1 MKKLAKS
8 LLVILVGLFMSVNVM
23 ADVQTGKTEPD
34 YSTDY
39 YMIVESKAGGIDFY
53 SQPDF
58 DSTKLN
64 DEQIPN
70 GTALHITGEVEDKEN
85 NRTWG
90 YTEYHKMKGYAPL
103 DECRPAQS
111 RKEAIDSELYIAGK
125 DHVNY
130 SADYDVK
137 AYAEEGTQ
145 KLYQG
150 PGEKYGEVPGV
161 RDIENGE
168 ILHITEDAEMV
179 DGSYWG
185 VTTVDGTEGWMDL
198 EKTKEW
204 LKEHP
209 EAQKESVDAE
219 PVTEEAVDAEAAAE
233 NAVSAEPV
241 EDSGVAA
248 ASKTTEKSAT
258 ATTPKATATPKVT
271 VTPKPTE
278 TTEATES
285 MASTE
290 ITEPT
295 ETPAP
300 TATTEPTETP
310 VSTVTTEP
318 TEPPVST
325 AATGPTETP
334 EVTAT
339 VESEKE
345 NTEAAQDATDAESRQ
360 ASGQDVRSTSSH
372 WYQNPFIWIIAA
384 AVLAVAGLLIYH
396 YKKR

>member
-1 MKKLAKS
+1 MERRGENKMKKLAKS

-198 EKTKEW
+198 EKTEEW

-209 EAQKESVDAE
+209 EAQTES
-219 PVTEEAVDAEAAAE
+219 VDAEAAAE
-233 NAVSAEPV
+233 NAVGAEPV

-271 VTPKPTE
+271 ATPKPTE
-278 TTEATES
+278 TTEATET

-300 TATTEPTETP
+300 
-310 VSTVTTEP
+310 TVTTEP

-339 VESEKE
+339 VEPEKE

>member
-1 MKKLAKS
+1 
-8 LLVILVGLFMSVNVM
+8 MSVNVM

-168 ILHITEDAEMV
+168 TLHITQDAEMV
-179 DGSYWG
+179 DGSHWG
-185 VTTVDGTEGWMDL
+185 VTTVDGTEGWMNL
-198 EKTKEW
+198 EKTEEW

-209 EAQKESVDAE
+209 EAQTES
-219 PVTEEAVDAEAAAE
+219 VDAEAAAE

-241 EDSGVAA
+241 EDSGETT

-258 ATTPKATATPKVT
+258 ATTPKATETPKVIATPK
-271 VTPKPTE
+271 
-278 TTEATES
+278 
-285 MASTE
+285 
-290 ITEPT
+290 PT

-310 VSTVTTEP
+310 APTVTTEP
-318 TEPPVST
+318 TENPVST

-339 VESEKE
+339 VEPEKE

>member
-8 LLVILVGLFMSVNVM
+8 LLVILMGLCMSVNVM

-70 GTALHITGEVEDKEN
+70 GTALHITGEAEDTEN
-85 NRTWG
+85 SRIWG

-168 ILHITEDAEMV
+168 TLHITQDAEMV
-179 DGSYWG
+179 DGSHWG
-185 VTTVDGTEGWMDL
+185 VTTVDGTEGWMNL
-198 EKTKEW
+198 EKTEEW

-209 EAQKESVDAE
+209 EAQTESVDAE

-241 EDSGVAA
+241 EDSGETT

-271 VTPKPTE
+271 ATPKT
-278 TTEATES
+278 
-285 MASTE
+285 
-290 ITEPT
+290 T

-300 TATTEPTETP
+300 TATTEPAETP
-310 VSTVTTEP
+310 AP
-318 TEPPVST
+318 T
-325 AATGPTETP
+325 AATEPAETP
-334 EVTAT
+334 AATAT
-339 VESEKE
+339 AELEKE
-345 NTEAAQDATDAESRQ
+345 DTEAAQDETDAVSRQ
-360 ASGQDVRSTSSH
+360 TSGQDVRSTSGH
-372 WYQNPFIWIIAA
+372 WYQNPFIWIIAV

>member
-8 LLVILVGLFMSVNVM
+8 FLVILMGLFMSVNVM

-90 YTEYHKMKGYAPL
+90 YTEYHKMNGYAPL

-130 SADYDVK
+130 NADYDVK

-168 ILHITEDAEMV
+168 ILHITQDAEMV
-179 DGSYWG
+179 DGSHWG
-185 VTTVDGTEGWMDL
+185 VTTVDGTEGWMNL
-198 EKTKEW
+198 EKTEEW

-209 EAQKESVDAE
+209 EAQTEAVDAE
-219 PVTEEAVDAEAAAE
+219 PVTEETVDTEAAAE

-241 EDSGVAA
+241 ENSEETT
-248 ASKTTEKSAT
+248 ASKATKKSAT
-258 ATTPKATATPKVT
+258 TTTPKAAATPKVT
-271 VTPKPTE
+271 VTPK
-278 TTEATES
+278 A
-285 MASTE
+285 
-290 ITEPT
+290 T

-300 TATTEPTETP
+300 
-310 VSTVTTEP
+310 TVTTEP
-318 TEPPVST
+318 TETTVST

-334 EVTAT
+334 APTAAAEAAETPTAAAT
-339 VESEKE
+339 VEPEKE
-345 NTEAAQDATDAESRQ
+345 DTEAAQDESDAESRQ

>member
-70 GTALHITGEVEDKEN
+70 GTALHITGEAEDTEN
-85 NRTWG
+85 SRIWG

-198 EKTKEW
+198 EKTEEW

-209 EAQKESVDAE
+209 EAQTESVDAE
-219 PVTEEAVDAEAAAE
+219 AVTEEAADVEPAAE
-233 NAVSAEPV
+233 NAVNAEPV
-241 EDSGVAA
+241 EGSGVAA

-258 ATTPKATATPKVT
+258 ATTPAPTATPKVT
-271 VTPKPTE
+271 ATPK
-278 TTEATES
+278 
-285 MASTE
+285 
-290 ITEPT
+290 PT

-300 TATTEPTETP
+300 TATTEPAETPAPTAATEATETP
-310 VSTVTTEP
+310 AP
-318 TEPPVST
+318 T
-325 AATGPTETP
+325 AATEATETP
-334 EVTAT
+334 AATA
-339 VESEKE
+339 EPEKE
-345 NTEAAQDATDAESRQ
+345 DTEAAQDETDAKSRQ
-360 ASGQDVRSTSSH
+360 ASGQDVRSTSGH
-372 WYQNPFIWIIAA
+372 WYQNPFIWIIAV

>member
-198 EKTKEW
+198 EKTEEW

-209 EAQKESVDAE
+209 EAQTEAVDAE
-219 PVTEEAVDAEAAAE
+219 PVTEETVDTEAAAE

-241 EDSGVAA
+241 ENSEETT
-248 ASKTTEKSAT
+248 ASKATKKSAT
-258 ATTPKATATPKVT
+258 TTTPKAAATPKVT
-271 VTPKPTE
+271 VTPKVTATPAPTE
-278 TTEATES
+278 TS
-285 MASTE
+285 
-290 ITEPT
+290 
-295 ETPAP
+295 AP
-300 TATTEPTETP
+300 TATTEPAETP
-310 VSTVTTEP
+310 AP
-318 TEPPVST
+318 T
-325 AATGPTETP
+325 AAAEAAETP
-334 EVTAT
+334 TAAAT
-339 VESEKE
+339 VEPEKE
-345 NTEAAQDATDAESRQ
+345 DTEAAQDESDAESRQ
-360 ASGQDVRSTSSH
+360 ASGQDVRSTSGH
-372 WYQNPFIWIIAA
+372 WYQNPFTWIIAV
-384 AVLAVAGLLIYH
+384 AVLAIAGLLIYH

>member
-90 YTEYHKMKGYAPL
+90 YTEYHKMKGYAPR

-111 RKEAIDSELYIAGK
+111 RKEAIESELYIAGK

-198 EKTKEW
+198 EKTEEW

-219 PVTEEAVDAEAAAE
+219 PVTEEAVDAGAATE
-233 NAVSAEPV
+233 NAVGAEPV

-258 ATTPKATATPKVT
+258 ATTPKATATPKVIA
-271 VTPKPTE
+271 TPKPTE
-278 TTEATES
+278 TTEATET

-310 VSTVTTEP
+310 VST
-318 TEPPVST
+318 

-339 VESEKE
+339 VEPEKE

>member
-8 LLVILVGLFMSVNVM
+8 LLVILMGLFMSVNVM
-23 ADVQTGKTEPD
+23 ADVQTGKAEPD

-70 GTALHITGEVEDKEN
+70 GTALHITGEVEDTEN

-90 YTEYHKMKGYAPL
+90 YTEYHKMNGYAPL

-168 ILHITEDAEMV
+168 TLHITQDAEMV
-179 DGSYWG
+179 DGSHWG
-185 VTTVDGTEGWMDL
+185 VTTVDGTEGWMNL
-198 EKTKEW
+198 EKTEEW

-209 EAQKESVDAE
+209 EAQTESVDAE
-219 PVTEEAVDAEAAAE
+219 AVTEEAVDAEAAAE

-258 ATTPKATATPKVT
+258 ATTPAPTATPKVT
-271 VTPKPTE
+271 ATPK
-278 TTEATES
+278 
-285 MASTE
+285 
-290 ITEPT
+290 PT

-300 TATTEPTETP
+300 TATTEPAETPAPTAATEATETP
-310 VSTVTTEP
+310 AP
-318 TEPPVST
+318 T
-325 AATGPTETP
+325 AATEATETP
-334 EVTAT
+334 AATA
-339 VESEKE
+339 EPEKE
-345 NTEAAQDATDAESRQ
+345 DTEAAQDETDAKSRQ
-360 ASGQDVRSTSSH
+360 ASGQDVRSTSGH
-372 WYQNPFIWIIAA
+372 WYQNPFIWIIAV

>member
-168 ILHITEDAEMV
+168 ILHLTEDAEMV

-198 EKTKEW
+198 EKTEEW

-209 EAQKESVDAE
+209 EAQTESVDAE
-219 PVTEEAVDAEAAAE
+219 AVTEEAADVEPAAE
-233 NAVSAEPV
+233 NAVNAEPV
-241 EDSGVAA
+241 EGSGVAA

-258 ATTPKATATPKVT
+258 ATTPAPTATPKVT
-271 VTPKPTE
+271 ATPK
-278 TTEATES
+278 
-285 MASTE
+285 
-290 ITEPT
+290 PT

-300 TATTEPTETP
+300 TATTEPAETPAPTAATEATETP
-310 VSTVTTEP
+310 AP
-318 TEPPVST
+318 T
-325 AATGPTETP
+325 AATEATETP
-334 EVTAT
+334 AATA
-339 VESEKE
+339 EPEKE
-345 NTEAAQDATDAESRQ
+345 DTEAAQDETDAKSRQ
-360 ASGQDVRSTSSH
+360 ASGQDVRSTSGH
-372 WYQNPFIWIIAA
+372 WYQNPFIWIIAV

>member
-8 LLVILVGLFMSVNVM
+8 LLVILMGLFMSVNVM
-23 ADVQTGKTEPD
+23 ADVQTGKTQPD

-39 YMIVESKAGGIDFY
+39 YMIVESKAGGIDLY

-70 GTALHITGEVEDKEN
+70 GTALHITGEVEDTEN

-90 YTEYHKMKGYAPL
+90 YTEYHKMNGYAAL

-168 ILHITEDAEMV
+168 TLHITQDAEMV
-179 DGSYWG
+179 DGSHWG

-198 EKTKEW
+198 EKTEEW

-209 EAQKESVDAE
+209 EAQTES
-219 PVTEEAVDAEAAAE
+219 VDAEAAAE

-241 EDSGVAA
+241 EDSGETT

-258 ATTPKATATPKVT
+258 ATTPKATATPKVIA
-271 VTPKPTE
+271 TPKPTE
-278 TTEATES
+278 TPAPTT
-285 MASTE
+285 T
-290 ITEPT
+290 TEPT
-295 ETPAP
+295 ETPVP
-300 TATTEPTETP
+300 TATTEPTEN
-310 VSTVTTEP
+310 
-318 TEPPVST
+318 PVST
-325 AATGPTETP
+325 AATGSTETP

-339 VESEKE
+339 VEPEKE
-345 NTEAAQDATDAESRQ
+345 NTESAQDATDAESRQ

>member
-198 EKTKEW
+198 EKTEEW

-209 EAQKESVDAE
+209 EAQTESVDAE
-219 PVTEEAVDAEAAAE
+219 AVTEEAADVEPAAE
-233 NAVSAEPV
+233 NAVNAEPV
-241 EDSGVAA
+241 EGSGVAA

-258 ATTPKATATPKVT
+258 ATTPAPTATPKVT
-271 VTPKPTE
+271 ATPK
-278 TTEATES
+278 
-285 MASTE
+285 
-290 ITEPT
+290 PT

-300 TATTEPTETP
+300 TATTEPAETPAPTAATEATETP
-310 VSTVTTEP
+310 AP
-318 TEPPVST
+318 T
-325 AATGPTETP
+325 AATEATETP
-334 EVTAT
+334 AATA
-339 VESEKE
+339 EPEKE
-345 NTEAAQDATDAESRQ
+345 DTEAAQDETDAKSRQ
-360 ASGQDVRSTSSH
+360 ASGQDVRSTSGH
-372 WYQNPFIWIIAA
+372 WYQNPFIWIIAV

>member
-8 LLVILVGLFMSVNVM
+8 LLVILMGLFMSVNVM
-23 ADVQTGKTEPD
+23 ADVQTGKTQPD

-39 YMIVESKAGGIDFY
+39 YMIVESKAGGIDLY

-70 GTALHITGEVEDKEN
+70 GTALHITGEVEDTEN

-90 YTEYHKMKGYAPL
+90 YTEYHKMNGYAAL

-168 ILHITEDAEMV
+168 TLHITQDAEMV
-179 DGSYWG
+179 DGSHWG

-198 EKTKEW
+198 EKTEEW

-209 EAQKESVDAE
+209 EEQTEAVDAE
-219 PVTEEAVDAEAAAE
+219 PVTEEAVDAGAAAE

-258 ATTPKATATPKVT
+258 ATTPKATATPK
-271 VTPKPTE
+271 PTE
-278 TTEATES
+278 TSAPTAATEP
-285 MASTE
+285 A
-290 ITEPT
+290 

-300 TATTEPTETP
+300 TAATEATETP
-310 VSTVTTEP
+310 
-318 TEPPVST
+318 
-325 AATGPTETP
+325 AATA
-334 EVTAT
+334 TA
-339 VESEKE
+339 EPEKE
-345 NTEAAQDATDAESRQ
+345 DTEAAQDETDAVSRQ
-360 ASGQDVRSTSSH
+360 ASGQDVRSTSGH
-372 WYQNPFIWIIAA
+372 WYQNPFIWIIAV

>member
-8 LLVILVGLFMSVNVM
+8 FLVILMGLFMSVNVM
-23 ADVQTGKTEPD
+23 ADVQTGKTQPD

-39 YMIVESKAGGIDFY
+39 YMIVESKAGGIDLY

-70 GTALHITGEVEDKEN
+70 GTALHITGEVEDTEN

-90 YTEYHKMKGYAPL
+90 YTEYHKMNGYAAL

-198 EKTKEW
+198 EKTEEW

-219 PVTEEAVDAEAAAE
+219 PVTEEAVDAGAATE
-233 NAVSAEPV
+233 NAVGAEPV
-241 EDSGVAA
+241 GDSGVAA

-271 VTPKPTE
+271 VTSK
-278 TTEATES
+278 A
-285 MASTE
+285 
-290 ITEPT
+290 T

-300 TATTEPTETP
+300 TTTTEATETPASATTTEPTET
-310 VSTVTTEP
+310 
-318 TEPPVST
+318 PVST

-339 VESEKE
+339 VEPEKE
-345 NTEAAQDATDAESRQ
+345 NTEAAQDTTDAESRQ

>member
-8 LLVILVGLFMSVNVM
+8 LLAILVGLFMSVNVM

-70 GTALHITGEVEDKEN
+70 GTALHITGEVEDTEN

-90 YTEYHKMKGYAPL
+90 YTEYHKMNGYAPL

-130 SADYDVK
+130 NADYDVK

-168 ILHITEDAEMV
+168 TLHITQEAEMV
-179 DGSYWG
+179 DGSHWG
-185 VTTVDGTEGWMDL
+185 VTTVDGTEGWMNL
-198 EKTKEW
+198 EKTEEW

-209 EAQKESVDAE
+209 EAQTEAVDAE
-219 PVTEEAVDAEAAAE
+219 PVTEETVDTEAAAE

-241 EDSGVAA
+241 ENSEETT
-248 ASKTTEKSAT
+248 ASKATKKSAT
-258 ATTPKATATPKVT
+258 TTTPKAAATPKVT
-271 VTPKPTE
+271 VTPKVTATPAPTE
-278 TTEATES
+278 TS
-285 MASTE
+285 
-290 ITEPT
+290 
-295 ETPAP
+295 AP
-300 TATTEPTETP
+300 TATTEPAETP
-310 VSTVTTEP
+310 AP
-318 TEPPVST
+318 T
-325 AATGPTETP
+325 AAAEAAETP
-334 EVTAT
+334 TAAAT
-339 VESEKE
+339 VEPEKE
-345 NTEAAQDATDAESRQ
+345 DTEAAQDESDAESRQ
-360 ASGQDVRSTSSH
+360 ASGQDVRSTSGH
-372 WYQNPFIWIIAA
+372 WYQNPFTWIIAV
-384 AVLAVAGLLIYH
+384 AVLAIAGLLIYH

>member
-198 EKTKEW
+198 EKTEEW

-209 EAQKESVDAE
+209 EAQTESVDAE
-219 PVTEEAVDAEAAAE
+219 AVTEEAADVEPAAE
-233 NAVSAEPV
+233 NAVNAEPV
-241 EDSGVAA
+241 EGSGVAA

-258 ATTPKATATPKVT
+258 ATTPAPTATPKVT
-271 VTPKPTE
+271 ATPK
-278 TTEATES
+278 
-285 MASTE
+285 
-290 ITEPT
+290 PT

-300 TATTEPTETP
+300 TATTEPAETPAPTAATEATETP
-310 VSTVTTEP
+310 AP
-318 TEPPVST
+318 T
-325 AATGPTETP
+325 AATEATETP
-334 EVTAT
+334 AATAT
-339 VESEKE
+339 AEPEKE
-345 NTEAAQDATDAESRQ
+345 DTESAQDETDAKSRQ
-360 ASGQDVRSTSSH
+360 ASGQDVRSTSGH
-372 WYQNPFIWIIAA
+372 WYQNPFIWIIAV

>member
-198 EKTKEW
+198 EKTEEW

-219 PVTEEAVDAEAAAE
+219 PVTEEAVDAGAAAE

-278 TTEATES
+278 TTEATET

-310 VSTVTTEP
+310 VST
-318 TEPPVST
+318 

-339 VESEKE
+339 VEPEKE

-360 ASGQDVRSTSSH
+360 ASGQDVRSTSGH

>member
-8 LLVILVGLFMSVNVM
+8 LLVILMGLCMSVNVM

-39 YMIVESKAGGIDFY
+39 YMIVESKAGGIDLY

-70 GTALHITGEVEDKEN
+70 GTALHITGEVEDTEN

-90 YTEYHKMKGYAPL
+90 YTEYHKMNGYAAL

-111 RKEAIDSELYIAGK
+111 RKEAIDSELYIAGR

-130 SADYDVK
+130 NADYDVK

-168 ILHITEDAEMV
+168 TLHITQDAEMV
-179 DGSYWG
+179 DGSHWG

-198 EKTKEW
+198 EKTEEW

-209 EAQKESVDAE
+209 EAQTESA
-219 PVTEEAVDAEAAAE
+219 DAEAAAE

-241 EDSGVAA
+241 EDSGETT

-271 VTPKPTE
+271 ATPK
-278 TTEATES
+278 
-285 MASTE
+285 
-290 ITEPT
+290 PT

-300 TATTEPTETP
+300 TATTEPAETPAPTAATEATETP
-310 VSTVTTEP
+310 AP
-318 TEPPVST
+318 T
-325 AATGPTETP
+325 AATEATETP
-334 EVTAT
+334 AVTAT
-339 VESEKE
+339 AEPEKE
-345 NTEAAQDATDAESRQ
+345 DTEAAQDETDAESRQ
-360 ASGQDVRSTSSH
+360 ASVQDVRSTSGH
-372 WYQNPFIWIIAA
+372 WYQNPFIWIIAV

>member
-8 LLVILVGLFMSVNVM
+8 FLVILMGLFMSVNVM

-70 GTALHITGEVEDKEN
+70 GTALHITGEVEDTEN

-90 YTEYHKMKGYAPL
+90 YTEYHKMNGYAPL

-130 SADYDVK
+130 NADYDVK

-168 ILHITEDAEMV
+168 TLHITQDAEMV
-179 DGSYWG
+179 DGSHWG
-185 VTTVDGTEGWMDL
+185 VTTVDGTEGWMNL
-198 EKTKEW
+198 EKTEEW

-209 EAQKESVDAE
+209 EAQTEAVDAE
-219 PVTEEAVDAEAAAE
+219 PVTEETVDTEAAAE

-241 EDSGVAA
+241 ENSEETT
-248 ASKTTEKSAT
+248 ASKATKKSAT
-258 ATTPKATATPKVT
+258 TTTPKAAATPKVT
-271 VTPKPTE
+271 VTPKVTATPAPTE
-278 TTEATES
+278 TS
-285 MASTE
+285 
-290 ITEPT
+290 
-295 ETPAP
+295 AP
-300 TATTEPTETP
+300 TATTEPAETP
-310 VSTVTTEP
+310 AP
-318 TEPPVST
+318 T
-325 AATGPTETP
+325 AAAEAAETP
-334 EVTAT
+334 TSAAT
-339 VESEKE
+339 VEPEKE
-345 NTEAAQDATDAESRQ
+345 DTEAAQDESDAESRQ
-360 ASGQDVRSTSSH
+360 ASGQDVRSTSGH
-372 WYQNPFIWIIAA
+372 WYQNPFTWIIAV
-384 AVLAVAGLLIYH
+384 AVLAIAGLLIYH

>member
-8 LLVILVGLFMSVNVM
+8 LLVILMGLFMSVNVM
-23 ADVQTGKTEPD
+23 ADVQTGKTQPD

-39 YMIVESKAGGIDFY
+39 YMIVESKAGGIDLY

-70 GTALHITGEVEDKEN
+70 GTALHITGEVEDTEN

-90 YTEYHKMKGYAPL
+90 YTEYHKMNGYAAL

-168 ILHITEDAEMV
+168 TLHITQDAEMV
-179 DGSYWG
+179 DGSHWG
-185 VTTVDGTEGWMDL
+185 VTTVDGTEGWMNL
-198 EKTKEW
+198 EKTEEW

-209 EAQKESVDAE
+209 EAQTES
-219 PVTEEAVDAEAAAE
+219 VDAEAAAE

-248 ASKTTEKSAT
+248 ASKATEKSAT

-271 VTPKPTE
+271 ATPK
-278 TTEATES
+278 
-285 MASTE
+285 
-290 ITEPT
+290 PT

-300 TATTEPTETP
+300 TAATEPAETPAPTAATEATETP
-310 VSTVTTEP
+310 
-318 TEPPVST
+318 
-325 AATGPTETP
+325 A
-334 EVTAT
+334 VTAT
-339 VESEKE
+339 AEPEKE
-345 NTEAAQDATDAESRQ
+345 DTEAAQDETDAESRQ
-360 ASGQDVRSTSSH
+360 ASVQDVRSTSGH
-372 WYQNPFIWIIAA
+372 WYQNPFIWIIAV

>member
-198 EKTKEW
+198 EKTEEW

-219 PVTEEAVDAEAAAE
+219 PVTEEAVDAGAAAE
-233 NAVSAEPV
+233 NAVGAEPV
-241 EDSGVAA
+241 EDSRVAA

-258 ATTPKATATPKVT
+258 AITPKATATPKVT

-278 TTEATES
+278 TTEATET

-290 ITEPT
+290 ITEST

-300 TATTEPTETP
+300 TATTEPTET
-310 VSTVTTEP
+310 
-318 TEPPVST
+318 PVST

-339 VESEKE
+339 VEPEKE

>member
-23 ADVQTGKTEPD
+23 ADVQTGKTQPD

-39 YMIVESKAGGIDFY
+39 YMIVESKAGGIDLY

-70 GTALHITGEVEDKEN
+70 GTALHITGEVEDTEN

-90 YTEYHKMKGYAPL
+90 YTEYHKMNGYAAL

-168 ILHITEDAEMV
+168 TLHITQDAEMV
-179 DGSYWG
+179 DGSHWG
-185 VTTVDGTEGWMDL
+185 VTTVDGTEGWMNL
-198 EKTKEW
+198 EKTEEW

-209 EAQKESVDAE
+209 EEQTEAVDAE

-271 VTPKPTE
+271 VTPKATATPKATE
-278 TTEATES
+278 TPAPTAT
-285 MASTE
+285 
-290 ITEPT
+290 TEPT

-310 VSTVTTEP
+310 
-318 TEPPVST
+318 
-325 AATGPTETP
+325 

-339 VESEKE
+339 VEPEKE

>member
-8 LLVILVGLFMSVNVM
+8 FLVILMGLFMSVNVM

-198 EKTKEW
+198 EKTEEW

-219 PVTEEAVDAEAAAE
+219 PVTEEAVDAGAATE

-248 ASKTTEKSAT
+248 ASKTTKKSAMT
-258 ATTPKATATPKVT
+258 TTPKATATPKVT
-271 VTPKPTE
+271 VTPKATETPAPTVTTEPTE
-278 TTEATES
+278 TTVSTAATG
-285 MASTE
+285 
-290 ITEPT
+290 PT

-310 VSTVTTEP
+310 VST
-318 TEPPVST
+318 

-339 VESEKE
+339 VEPEKE

>member
-70 GTALHITGEVEDKEN
+70 GTALHITGEAEDTEN
-85 NRTWG
+85 SRIWG

-168 ILHITEDAEMV
+168 TLHITQDAEMV
-179 DGSYWG
+179 DGSHWG
-185 VTTVDGTEGWMDL
+185 VTMVDGTEGWMNL
-198 EKTKEW
+198 EKTEEW

-209 EAQKESVDAE
+209 EAQTESVDAE
-219 PVTEEAVDAEAAAE
+219 AVTEEAVDAEAAAE

-271 VTPKPTE
+271 ATPK
-278 TTEATES
+278 
-285 MASTE
+285 
-290 ITEPT
+290 PT

-300 TATTEPTETP
+300 TATTEPAETPAPTAATEATETP
-310 VSTVTTEP
+310 AP
-318 TEPPVST
+318 T
-325 AATGPTETP
+325 AATEATETP
-334 EVTAT
+334 AATAT
-339 VESEKE
+339 AEPEKE
-345 NTEAAQDATDAESRQ
+345 DTEAAQDETDAKSRQ
-360 ASGQDVRSTSSH
+360 ASGQDVRSTSGH
-372 WYQNPFIWIIAA
+372 WYQNPFIWIIAV

>member
-8 LLVILVGLFMSVNVM
+8 FLVILMGLFMSVNVM

-70 GTALHITGEVEDKEN
+70 GTALHITGEVEDTEN

-90 YTEYHKMKGYAPL
+90 YTEYHKMNGYAPL

-130 SADYDVK
+130 NADYDVK

-168 ILHITEDAEMV
+168 TLHITQEAEMV
-179 DGSYWG
+179 DGSHWG
-185 VTTVDGTEGWMDL
+185 VTTVDGTEGWMNL
-198 EKTKEW
+198 EKTEEW

-209 EAQKESVDAE
+209 EAQTEAVDAE
-219 PVTEEAVDAEAAAE
+219 PVTEETVDTEAAAE

-241 EDSGVAA
+241 ENSEETT
-248 ASKTTEKSAT
+248 ASKATKKSAT
-258 ATTPKATATPKVT
+258 TTTPKAAATPKVT
-271 VTPKPTE
+271 VTPKVTATPAPTE
-278 TTEATES
+278 TS
-285 MASTE
+285 
-290 ITEPT
+290 
-295 ETPAP
+295 AP
-300 TATTEPTETP
+300 TATTEPAETP
-310 VSTVTTEP
+310 AP
-318 TEPPVST
+318 T
-325 AATGPTETP
+325 AAAEAAETP
-334 EVTAT
+334 TAAAT
-339 VESEKE
+339 VEPEKE
-345 NTEAAQDATDAESRQ
+345 DTEAAQDESDAESRQ
-360 ASGQDVRSTSSH
+360 ASGQDVRSTSGH
-372 WYQNPFIWIIAA
+372 WYQNPFTWIIAV
-384 AVLAVAGLLIYH
+384 AVLAIAGLLIYH

>member
-85 NRTWG
+85 SRTWG

-111 RKEAIDSELYIAGK
+111 RKEAIESELYIAGK

-198 EKTKEW
+198 EKTEEW

-219 PVTEEAVDAEAAAE
+219 AVTEEAVDAEAAAE

-258 ATTPKATATPKVT
+258 ATTPAPTATPKVT
-271 VTPKPTE
+271 ATPK
-278 TTEATES
+278 
-285 MASTE
+285 
-290 ITEPT
+290 PT

-300 TATTEPTETP
+300 TATTEPAETPAPTAATEATETP
-310 VSTVTTEP
+310 AP
-318 TEPPVST
+318 T
-325 AATGPTETP
+325 AATEATETP
-334 EVTAT
+334 AATA
-339 VESEKE
+339 EPEKE
-345 NTEAAQDATDAESRQ
+345 DTEAAQDETDAKSRQ
-360 ASGQDVRSTSSH
+360 ASGQDVRSTSGH
-372 WYQNPFIWIIAA
+372 WYQNPFIWIIAV

>member
-198 EKTKEW
+198 EKTEEW

-209 EAQKESVDAE
+209 EEQTEAVDAE
-219 PVTEEAVDAEAAAE
+219 TVTEEAVDAEAAAE
-233 NAVSAEPV
+233 NAVGAEPV
-241 EDSGVAA
+241 EDSGVEA
-248 ASKTTEKSAT
+248 ASKATKKSAMT
-258 ATTPKATATPKVT
+258 TTPKATATPKVT

-278 TTEATES
+278 TTEATET

-310 VSTVTTEP
+310 VST
-318 TEPPVST
+318 

-334 EVTAT
+334 EVTVT
-339 VESEKE
+339 VEPEKE

>member
-8 LLVILVGLFMSVNVM
+8 FLVILMGLFMSVNVM

-70 GTALHITGEVEDKEN
+70 GTALHITGEAEDTEN
-85 NRTWG
+85 SRIWG

-168 ILHITEDAEMV
+168 TLHITQDAEMV
-179 DGSYWG
+179 DGSHWG
-185 VTTVDGTEGWMDL
+185 VTTVDGTEGWMNL
-198 EKTKEW
+198 EKTEEW

-209 EAQKESVDAE
+209 EAQTEAVDAE
-219 PVTEEAVDAEAAAE
+219 PVTEETVDTEAAAE

-241 EDSGVAA
+241 ENSEETT
-248 ASKTTEKSAT
+248 ASKATKKSAT
-258 ATTPKATATPKVT
+258 TTTPKAAATPKVT
-271 VTPKPTE
+271 VTPKVTATPAPTE
-278 TTEATES
+278 TS
-285 MASTE
+285 
-290 ITEPT
+290 
-295 ETPAP
+295 AP
-300 TATTEPTETP
+300 TATTEPAETP
-310 VSTVTTEP
+310 AP
-318 TEPPVST
+318 T
-325 AATGPTETP
+325 AAAEAAETP
-334 EVTAT
+334 TAAAT
-339 VESEKE
+339 VEPEKE
-345 NTEAAQDATDAESRQ
+345 DTEAAQDESDAESRQ
-360 ASGQDVRSTSSH
+360 ASGQDVRSTSGH
-372 WYQNPFIWIIAA
+372 WYQNPFTWIIAV
-384 AVLAVAGLLIYH
+384 AVLAIAGLLIYH

>member
-8 LLVILVGLFMSVNVM
+8 FLVILMGLFMSVNVM

-70 GTALHITGEVEDKEN
+70 GTALHITGEVEDTEN

-90 YTEYHKMKGYAPL
+90 YTEYHKMNGYAPL

-130 SADYDVK
+130 NADYDVK

-168 ILHITEDAEMV
+168 TLHITQDAEMV
-179 DGSYWG
+179 DGSHWG
-185 VTTVDGTEGWMDL
+185 VTTVDGTEGWMNL
-198 EKTKEW
+198 EKTEEW

-209 EAQKESVDAE
+209 EAQTEAVDAE
-219 PVTEEAVDAEAAAE
+219 PVTEETVDTEAAAE

-241 EDSGVAA
+241 ENSEETT
-248 ASKTTEKSAT
+248 ASKATKKSAT
-258 ATTPKATATPKVT
+258 TTTPKAAATPKVT
-271 VTPKPTE
+271 VTPKVTAIPAPTE
-278 TTEATES
+278 TS
-285 MASTE
+285 
-290 ITEPT
+290 
-295 ETPAP
+295 AP
-300 TATTEPTETP
+300 TATTEPAETP
-310 VSTVTTEP
+310 AP
-318 TEPPVST
+318 T
-325 AATGPTETP
+325 AAAEAAETP
-334 EVTAT
+334 TAAAT
-339 VESEKE
+339 VEPEKE
-345 NTEAAQDATDAESRQ
+345 DTEAAQDESDAESRQ
-360 ASGQDVRSTSSH
+360 ASGQDVRSTSGH
-372 WYQNPFIWIIAA
+372 WYQNPFTWIIAV
-384 AVLAVAGLLIYH
+384 AVLAIAGLLIYH

>member
-8 LLVILVGLFMSVNVM
+8 LLVILMGLCMSVNVM

-53 SQPDF
+53 SQPEF

-70 GTALHITGEVEDKEN
+70 GTALHITGETEDTEN
-85 NRTWG
+85 SRIWG

-168 ILHITEDAEMV
+168 TLHITQDAEMV
-179 DGSYWG
+179 DGSHWG
-185 VTTVDGTEGWMDL
+185 VTTVDGTEGWMNL
-198 EKTKEW
+198 EKTEEW

-209 EAQKESVDAE
+209 EAQTES
-219 PVTEEAVDAEAAAE
+219 VDAEAAAE
-233 NAVSAEPV
+233 NVVSAEPV

-271 VTPKPTE
+271 ATPKPTE
-278 TTEATES
+278 TTEATET

-300 TATTEPTETP
+300 TATTEATETP
-310 VSTVTTEP
+310 AP
-318 TEPPVST
+318 T
-325 AATGPTETP
+325 AATEATETP
-334 EVTAT
+334 AATAT
-339 VESEKE
+339 AEPEKE
-345 NTEAAQDATDAESRQ
+345 DTESAQDETDAKSRQ
-360 ASGQDVRSTSSH
+360 ASGQDVRSTSGH

>member
-168 ILHITEDAEMV
+168 TLHITEDAEMV
-179 DGSYWG
+179 DGSHWG
-185 VTTVDGTEGWMDL
+185 VTMVDGTEGWMDL
-198 EKTKEW
+198 EKTEEW
-204 LKEHP
+204 LEEHP
-209 EAQKESVDAE
+209 EAQTENVEAE
-219 PVTEEAVDAEAAAE
+219 PVTEEAVDAGAAAE
-233 NAVSAEPV
+233 NAVSAEPA
-241 EDSGVAA
+241 EDSGVEA
-248 ASKTTEKSAT
+248 ASKATKKSAMT
-258 ATTPKATATPKVT
+258 TTPKATATPEVT
-271 VTPKPTE
+271 ATPKPTTTTGPTE
-278 TTEATES
+278 TPAPTAT
-285 MASTE
+285 
-290 ITEPT
+290 TEPT

-310 VSTVTTEP
+310 VST
-318 TEPPVST
+318 

-339 VESEKE
+339 VEPEKE

>member
-8 LLVILVGLFMSVNVM
+8 FLVILMGLFMSVNVM

-70 GTALHITGEVEDKEN
+70 GTALHITGEVEDTEN

-90 YTEYHKMKGYAPL
+90 YTEYHKMNGYAPM

-130 SADYDVK
+130 NADYDVK

-168 ILHITEDAEMV
+168 TLHITQDAEMV
-179 DGSYWG
+179 DGSHWG
-185 VTTVDGTEGWMDL
+185 VTTVDGTEGWMNL
-198 EKTKEW
+198 EKTEEW

-209 EAQKESVDAE
+209 EAQTEAVDAE
-219 PVTEEAVDAEAAAE
+219 PVTEETVDTEAAAD

-241 EDSGVAA
+241 ENSEETT
-248 ASKTTEKSAT
+248 ASKATKKSAT
-258 ATTPKATATPKVT
+258 TTTPKAAATPKVT
-271 VTPKPTE
+271 VTPKVTATPAPTE
-278 TTEATES
+278 TS
-285 MASTE
+285 
-290 ITEPT
+290 
-295 ETPAP
+295 AP
-300 TATTEPTETP
+300 TATTEPAETP
-310 VSTVTTEP
+310 AP
-318 TEPPVST
+318 T
-325 AATGPTETP
+325 AAAEAAETP
-334 EVTAT
+334 TAAAT
-339 VESEKE
+339 VEPEKE
-345 NTEAAQDATDAESRQ
+345 DTEAAQDESDAESRQ
-360 ASGQDVRSTSSH
+360 ASGQDVRSTSGH
-372 WYQNPFIWIIAA
+372 WYQNPFTWIIAV
-384 AVLAVAGLLIYH
+384 AVLAIAGLLIYH

>member
-8 LLVILVGLFMSVNVM
+8 LLVILMGLFMSVNVM

-70 GTALHITGEVEDKEN
+70 GTALHIVGEVEDTEN

-103 DECRPAQS
+103 DECRPADS

-130 SADYDVK
+130 NADYDVK
-137 AYAEEGTQ
+137 AYAKEGTQ

-168 ILHITEDAEMV
+168 TLHITEDAEMV
-179 DGSYWG
+179 DGSRWG

-198 EKTKEW
+198 EKTEEW

-209 EAQKESVDAE
+209 EAQTESVDAE
-219 PVTEEAVDAEAAAE
+219 PVTEDVVNAGSVE
-233 NAVSAEPV
+233 NAE
-241 EDSGVAA
+241 VAA
-248 ASKTTEKSAT
+248 ASKDTKASVVT
-258 ATTPKATATPKVT
+258 TTPKATATPALTAIPEPTATPVPT
-271 VTPKPTE
+271 ATPKATETPAPTE
-278 TTEATES
+278 A
-285 MASTE
+285 
-290 ITEPT
+290 TEPT

-300 TATTEPTETP
+300 TEATEPTETP
-310 VSTVTTEP
+310 
-318 TEPPVST
+318 
-325 AATGPTETP
+325 AATA
-334 EVTAT
+334 TA
-339 VESEKE
+339 EPEKE
-345 NTEAAQDATDAESRQ
+345 DTEDAQSETDAESRQ
-360 ASGQDVRSTSSH
+360 ASGQDIRSTASH
-372 WYQNPFIWIIAA
+372 WYQNPFVWIIAV

>member
-8 LLVILVGLFMSVNVM
+8 LLVILMGLCMSVNVM

-70 GTALHITGEVEDKEN
+70 GTAQQITGEVEDKEN

-111 RKEAIDSELYIAGK
+111 RKEAIESELYIAGK

-198 EKTKEW
+198 EKTEEW

-219 PVTEEAVDAEAAAE
+219 PVTEEAVDAGAAAE
-233 NAVSAEPV
+233 NAVSAKPA
-241 EDSGVAA
+241 EDSGVEA

-278 TTEATES
+278 TTEATET

-310 VSTVTTEP
+310 VST
-318 TEPPVST
+318 

-339 VESEKE
+339 VEPEKE

>member
-137 AYAEEGTQ
+137 AYAEKGTQ

-198 EKTKEW
+198 EKTEEW
-204 LKEHP
+204 MKEHP
-209 EAQKESVDAE
+209 EAQTESVDAE
-219 PVTEEAVDAEAAAE
+219 AVTEEAVDAETAAE

-241 EDSGVAA
+241 ENSGVAA
-248 ASKTTEKSAT
+248 ASKATEKSAT
-258 ATTPKATATPKVT
+258 AITPKATTT
-271 VTPKPTE
+271 TGPTE
-278 TTEATES
+278 TLAPTAAPAPTATTEL
-285 MASTE
+285 
-290 ITEPT
+290 T

-300 TATTEPTETP
+300 TATTEATETP
-310 VSTVTTEP
+310 APTAAIEATETPAPAAATEP
-318 TEPPVST
+318 TV
-325 AATGPTETP
+325 TP
-334 EVTAT
+334 AVTAT
-339 VESEKE
+339 VEPEKE
-345 NTEAAQDATDAESRQ
+345 DTEAAQDETDAESRQ
-360 ASGQDVRSTSSH
+360 ASGQDVRSTSGH
-372 WYQNPFIWIIAA
+372 WYQNPFIWIIAV